1 MMKLLNDMYT
11 IKAWGDDGKKACI
24 EFNADHIIYHAHF
37 PGNPIT
43 PGVCIIKIIS
53 EITELITNKSLNLY
67 MVKNLKFVS
76 PISPIENPCVNIC
89 IDKMEEV
96 SEMLKIKGMIT
107 DEDKIYT
114 KFSIIYNCL

>member
-1 MMKLLNDMYT
+1 MKLLNDMYT
-11 IKAWGDDGKKACI
+11 IKAWSDDGRKACI

-53 EITELITNKSLNLY
+53 EISEHIMNKSLSLY

-76 PISPIENPCVNIC
+76 PISPIESPCVSVC
-89 IDKMEEV
+89 IDRMEKDG
-96 SEMLKIKGMIT
+96 EMLKIKGMIT
-107 DEDKIYT
+107 DENKINT
-114 KFSIIYNCL
+114 EFSIIYNCL

>member
-1 MMKLLNDMYT
+1 MKLINDMYS
-11 IKAWGDDGKKACI
+11 IKTWSDDGRKAHI

-53 EITELITNKSLNLY
+53 EIAELIMKKPLRLS

-76 PISPIENPCVNIC
+76 PISPVDSPSVCVSIDRIEE
-89 IDKMEEV
+89 DG
-96 SEMLKIKGMIT
+96 EMLKIRGVIA
-107 DEDKIYT
+107 DENKIYT

>member
-1 MMKLLNDMYT
+1 MKLLNDMYT

-53 EITELITNKSLNLY
+53 EITELITNKSLNLH

-76 PISPIENPCVNIC
+76 PIFVLLRDFLVLGLASITGVRLRENI
-89 IDKMEEV
+89 
-96 SEMLKIKGMIT
+96 G
-107 DEDKIYT
+107 T
-114 KFSIIYNCL
+114 KNFRK